1 MLLTNHTL
9 LDERVPLV
17 IDPTTLISFG
27 LAVAVLVVMPGPATL
42 YIVTRS
48 LDQGKQAGLAS
59 VLGISTGA
67 LVHFFAAGLG
77 LSTILMTSVMAF
89 SVVKYIGALYLIC
102 LGIQKL
108 LSDEVLSIEQRVAP
122 RSLAKIFYQG
132 VIVNVLNP
140 KAAVFFLAFLPQFID
155 PAAGPIWQQLIPL
168 CGVFVCVGLAGDST
182 YALIAGKTRQ
192 WLSRNASF
200 LRRQKYVVGSTY
212 IALGVAAATVSPVRK

>member
-1 MLLTNHTL
+1 MIEL
-9 LDERVPLV
+9 
-17 IDPTTLISFG
+17 TTLISFG
-27 LAVAVLVVMPGPATL
+27 LAAAVLVAMPGPATL

-77 LSTILMTSVMAF
+77 LSTILMTSVVAF
-89 SVVKYIGALYLIC
+89 QAVKYIGALYLIY
-102 LGIQKL
+102 LGVQKL
-108 LSDEVLSIEQRVAP
+108 LSNEVLSIEQVVVP
-122 RSLAKIFYQG
+122 RSLTTIFYQG

-155 PAAGPIWQQLIPL
+155 PTVGPIWQQLIPL
-168 CGVFVCVGLAGDST
+168 GCVFVCIGLAGDST

-192 WLSRNASF
+192 WLSRNATF
-200 LRRQKYVVGSTY
+200 LRRQKYVVGTTY
-212 IALGVAAATVSPVRK
+212 IALGMAAATVSPVRK